1 MNNDYAFRHLV
12 IDLLDDQHGIDQS
25 KFAKLVE
32 FSDRNYPD
40 LLIDIFD
47 AVDGADDRVW
57 LDENSAEELRTKQ

>member
-12 IDLLDDQHGIDQS
+12 IDLLDDQHGIDQP
-25 KFAKLVE
+25 KFATLVE

-40 LLIDIFD
+40 LLTDVFN
-47 AVDGADDRVW
+47 AVDGANDRVF

>member
-40 LLIDIFD
+40 LLIDIIN
-47 AVDGADDRVW
+47 AVEGADDRVW

>member
-1 MNNDYAFRHLV
+1 MNNDHSFRNLV

-25 KFAKLVE
+25 TFAKLVE

-40 LLIDIFD
+40 LLTDVFN

-57 LDENSAEELRTKQ
+57 LDEGSAEELRTKQ

>member
-1 MNNDYAFRHLV
+1 MNNDYAFRNLV
-12 IDLLDDQHGIDQS
+12 IDLLDDPHGIDQS

-40 LLIDIFD
+40 LLIDIFN
-47 AVDGADDRVW
+47 AVEGADDRVW

>member
-47 AVDGADDRVW
+47 AVEGADDRVW
-57 LDENSAEELRTKQ
+57 LDENSAEELRTRQ

>member
-1 MNNDYAFRHLV
+1 MNHDHSFRNLV
-12 IDLLDDQHGIDQS
+12 IDILDDQHGIDQS

-40 LLIDIFD
+40 LLTDIFN

>member
-1 MNNDYAFRHLV
+1 MNHDHSFRNLV
-12 IDLLDDQHGIDQS
+12 IDILDDPHGIDQS

-40 LLIDIFD
+40 LLIDIFN

>member
-47 AVDGADDRVW
+47 AVEGADDRVW

>member
-40 LLIDIFD
+40 LLIDIFN
-47 AVDGADDRVW
+47 AVEGADDRVW

>member
-12 IDLLDDQHGIDQS
+12 IDLLDDQHGIDQP

-40 LLIDIFD
+40 LLADVFNS
-47 AVDGADDRVW
+47 VEGADDRVW